1 VSFLDNLKDALA
13 TGGDREA
20 FMARRG
26 YRLGKAAVDAVL
38 NQAVDGNGKLKQWDG
53 QWEVGE
59 YQYTVNPTSD
69 PEAPGGYYLSI
80 SWPTGGRKRDH
91 TTVVFDAEGRIADCK
106 SNRKNGW
113 VN

>member
-1 VSFLDNLKDALA
+1 MGFWDNLKDALA

-20 FMARRG
+20 FKTRRG
-26 YRLGKAAVDAVL
+26 QRLGQAAVKAALDQALDA
-38 NQAVDGNGKLKQWDG
+38 NGRLTQWDG

-59 YQYTVNPTSD
+59 YQYTVNPATD
-69 PEAPGGYYLSI
+69 PEVPEGYYLSI

-91 TTVVFDAEGRIADCK
+91 TTIVFDANGYIADCK

-113 VN
+113 VR